1 MSVESSLREVTRL
14 IESSEQ
20 GQALDQLAEQL
31 QGLMR
36 SAVEQGGPAARRL
49 KNWLHGTWLG
59 HPLHPALTD
68 VPIGA
73 WTVGFL
79 LDVVGAEEQADA
91 AMTIGALAAV
101 PTALAGAADWGET
114 YGPERRV
121 GLVHAL
127 LNTFG
132 LSCVIASLFARRN
145 DNRPLGV
152 ALSTAGLS
160 VASFSAW
167 LGGSLVYVR
176 GVGVS
181 HNAFEPGVDEFQPV
195 TSADSLQPGKLTS
208 AELNTEGGRVPLV
221 LYKDGASIYALSNV
235 CSHAGGPLAEGKIVD
250 GECVECPWHASQFRL
265 SDGSVRQ
272 GPATVPQP
280 VFETRVVNGQVEV
293 RRIR

>member
-14 IESSEQ
+14 IEQSEQ
-20 GQALDQLAEQL
+20 GQTLDQLADQL
-31 QGLMR
+31 QSLIR
-36 SAVEQGGPAARRL
+36 TAVEQGGPAARRL

-73 WTVGFL
+73 WTVAFL

-101 PTALAGAADWGET
+101 PTALAGAADWSDMD
-114 YGPERRV
+114 PPARRV

-132 LSCVIASLFARRN
+132 LSCIIASLFARRN
-145 DNRPLGV
+145 DNRALGV
-152 ALSTAGLS
+152 GLSTAGLS

-167 LGGSLVYVR
+167 LGGSLVYR
-176 GVGVS
+176 EGIGVS

-195 TSADSLQPGKLTS
+195 LSADSLEPGKLTY
-208 AELNTEGGRVPLV
+208 AELNTDGGRVPLV
-221 LYKDGASIYALSNV
+221 LYKSGASIYALSNV
-235 CSHAGGPLAEGKIVD
+235 CSHLGGPLAEGKVVD
-250 GECVECPWHASQFRL
+250 GNCVECPWHASQFRL
-265 SDGSVRQ
+265 SDGTVRQ

-280 VFETRVVNGQVEV
+280 LFETRVSGGQIEV
-293 RRIR
+293 RRVR

>member
-1 MSVESSLREVTRL
+1 MTVESSLREVTRL
-14 IESSEQ
+14 IETSEQ
-20 GQALDQLAEQL
+20 GQGLDQLAQQL
-31 QGLMR
+31 QGLIR
-36 SAVEQGGPAARRL
+36 TAVEQGGPAARRL

-132 LSCVIASLFARRN
+132 LTCVIASLFARRS

-181 HNAFEPGVDEFQPV
+181 HNAFEPVVDEFQPV
-195 TSADSLQPGKLTS
+195 TSADSLQPGKLTY
-208 AELNTEGGRVPLV
+208 AELNTESGRIPLV
-221 LYKDGASIYALSNV
+221 LYKDGPSIYALSNV
-235 CSHAGGPLAEGKIVD
+235 CSHAGGPLAEGKLVD
-250 GECVECPWHASQFRL
+250 GERVECPWHASQFRL

-280 VFETRVVNGQVEV
+280 VFEARVRDGSVEV
-293 RRIR
+293 RRVR

>member
-14 IESSEQ
+14 IETSEQ

-31 QGLMR
+31 QGILR
-36 SAVEQGGPAARRL
+36 TAVEQGGPAARRL

-114 YGPERRV
+114 YGAERRV

-127 LNTFG
+127 LNTVG

-145 DNRPLGV
+145 DHRALGV
-152 ALSTAGLS
+152 GLSTAGLS
-160 VASFSAW
+160 MASFSAW

-181 HNAFEPGVDEFQPV
+181 RNAFEPAVDEFQPV
-195 TSADSLQPGKLTS
+195 VSADSLEPGKLS
-208 AELNTEGGRVPLV
+208 YAEVDTEGGRVPLL
-221 LYKDGASIYALSNV
+221 LYKSGTAIYALSDV
-235 CSHAGGPLAEGKIVD
+235 CSHAGGPLHEGKVVD
-250 GECVECPWHASQFRL
+250 GECVECPWHASQFHL
-265 SDGSVRQ
+265 SDGTVRH

-280 VFETRVVNGQVEV
+280 LFETRVRAGQVEV
-293 RRIR
+293 RRVR

>member
-14 IESSEQ
+14 IEQSEQ
-20 GQALDQLAEQL
+20 GQTLDQLADQL
-31 QGLMR
+31 QSLIR
-36 SAVEQGGPAARRL
+36 TAVEQGGPAARRL

-73 WTVGFL
+73 WTVAFL

-101 PTALAGAADWGET
+101 PTALAGAADWSDMD
-114 YGPERRV
+114 PPARRV

-132 LSCVIASLFARRN
+132 LSCIIASLFARRN
-145 DNRPLGV
+145 DNRALGV
-152 ALSTAGLS
+152 GLSTAGLS

-167 LGGSLVYVR
+167 LGGSLVYR
-176 GVGVS
+176 EGIGVS

-195 TSADSLQPGKLTS
+195 LSADSLEPGKLTY
-208 AELNTEGGRVPLV
+208 AELNTDGGRVPLV
-221 LYKDGASIYALSNV
+221 LYKSGASIYALSNV
-235 CSHAGGPLAEGKIVD
+235 CSHLGGPLAEGKVVD
-250 GECVECPWHASQFRL
+250 GNCVECPWHASQFRL
-265 SDGSVRQ
+265 SDGTVRQ
-272 GPATVPQP
+272 GPASVPQP
-280 VFETRVVNGQVEV
+280 LFETRVSGGQIEV
-293 RRIR
+293 RRVR

>member
-14 IESSEQ
+14 IEQSEQ
-20 GQALDQLAEQL
+20 GQTLDQLADQL
-31 QGLMR
+31 QSLIR
-36 SAVEQGGPAARRL
+36 TAVEQGGPAARRL

-73 WTVGFL
+73 WTVAFL

-101 PTALAGAADWGET
+101 PTALAGAADWSDMD
-114 YGPERRV
+114 PPARRV

-132 LSCVIASLFARRN
+132 LSCIIASLFARRN
-145 DNRPLGV
+145 DNRALGV
-152 ALSTAGLS
+152 GLSTAGLS

-167 LGGSLVYVR
+167 LGGSLVYR
-176 GVGVS
+176 EGIGVS

-195 TSADSLQPGKLTS
+195 ISADSLEPGKLTY
-208 AELNTEGGRVPLV
+208 AELNTDGGRVPLV
-221 LYKDGASIYALSNV
+221 LYKSGASIYALSNV
-235 CSHAGGPLAEGKIVD
+235 CSHLGGPLAEGKVVD
-250 GECVECPWHASQFRL
+250 GNCVECPWHASQFRL
-265 SDGSVRQ
+265 SDGTVRQ

-280 VFETRVVNGQVEV
+280 LFETRVSGGQIEV
-293 RRIR
+293 RRVR

>member
-14 IESSEQ
+14 IEQSEQ
-20 GQALDQLAEQL
+20 GAVLDQLAEQL
-31 QGLMR
+31 QGIMR
-36 SAVEQGGPAARRL
+36 TAVEQGGPAARRL

-73 WTVGFL
+73 WTVAFL

-101 PTALAGAADWGET
+101 PTALAGAADWSDMD
-114 YGPERRV
+114 PPARRV

-132 LSCVIASLFARRN
+132 LTCIIASLFARRN
-145 DNRPLGV
+145 DNRALGV
-152 ALSTAGLS
+152 GLSTAGLS

-167 LGGSLVYVR
+167 LGGSLVYR
-176 GVGVS
+176 EGIGVS

-195 TSADSLQPGKLTS
+195 IGEDSLQPSKLTY

-221 LYKDGASIYALSNV
+221 LYKSGASIYALSNV
-235 CSHAGGPLAEGKIVD
+235 CSHLGGPLAEGKVVD
-250 GECVECPWHASQFRL
+250 GNCVECPWHASQFRL
-265 SDGSVRQ
+265 SDGTVRQ

-280 VFETRVVNGQVEV
+280 LFETRVRGGQIEV
-293 RRIR
+293 RRVR

>member
-14 IESSEQ
+14 IEQSEQ
-20 GQALDQLAEQL
+20 GQVLDQLAEQL
-31 QGLMR
+31 QGIMR
-36 SAVEQGGPAARRL
+36 TAVEQGGPAARRL

-73 WTVGFL
+73 WTVAFL
-79 LDVVGAEEQADA
+79 LDIVGAEEQADA

-101 PTALAGAADWGET
+101 PTALAGAADWSDMD
-114 YGPERRV
+114 PPARRL

-132 LSCVIASLFARRN
+132 LSCIIASLFARRS
-145 DNRPLGV
+145 DNRALGV
-152 ALSTAGLS
+152 GLSTAGLS

-167 LGGSLVYVR
+167 LGGSLVYR
-176 GVGVS
+176 AGIGVS
-181 HNAFEPGVDEFQPV
+181 HNAFEPGVDQFQPV
-195 TSADSLQPGKLTS
+195 IAEDSLQPGKLTY

-221 LYKDGASIYALSNV
+221 LYKSGASIYALSNV
-235 CSHAGGPLAEGKIVD
+235 CSHLGGPLAEGRLVD
-250 GECVECPWHASQFRL
+250 GNCVECPWHASQFRL
-265 SDGSVRQ
+265 SDGTVRQ

-280 VFETRVVNGQVEV
+280 LFETRVLGGQVEV
-293 RRIR
+293 RRVR

>member
-14 IESSEQ
+14 IEQSEQ
-20 GQALDQLAEQL
+20 GQVLDQLAEQL
-31 QGLMR
+31 QGIMR
-36 SAVEQGGPAARRL
+36 TAVEQGGPAARRL

-73 WTVGFL
+73 WTVAFL

-101 PTALAGAADWGET
+101 PTALAGAADWT
-114 YGPERRV
+114 DMDPPARRV
-121 GLVHAL
+121 GLVHAV
-127 LNTFG
+127 LNTVG
-132 LSCVIASLFARRN
+132 LSCVVASLFARRN
-145 DNRPLGV
+145 DHRALGV

-167 LGGSLVYVR
+167 LGGSMVYR
-176 GVGVS
+176 EGIGVS
-181 HNAFEPGVDEFQPV
+181 HNAFQPGVDEFQPV
-195 TSADSLQPGKLTS
+195 ISENSLQPGKLTY
-208 AELNTEGGRVPLV
+208 AELNTEGGPVPLV
-221 LYKDGASIYALSNV
+221 LYKSGASIYALSNV
-235 CSHAGGPLAEGKIVD
+235 CSHLGGPLAEGKLVD
-250 GECVECPWHASQFRL
+250 GNCVECPWHASQFRL

-280 VFETRVVNGQVEV
+280 VFETRVRSGQVEV
-293 RRIR
+293 RRVR